1 MKQLLHILP
10 FIATLIIVVLSCDPK
25 ETPDPSLGDVVSA
38 TYDAT
43 SQSFIVKYSKGS
55 EKTYPAVI
63 DNATTPPTASVALED
78 GRSIWTNNAN
88 ITGEAFTADKETVN
102 YVNEWIYDEMSIY
115 YLWNNKLPQKPDYSL
130 IPGKFFKS
138 ILHTFHPVT
147 NPYGDRF
154 SWIQENYKDLLDNL
168 SGVSSSEIGFDYIFV
183 RTNEAGTRYYALVL
197 YPKSGTDAEAKGINR
212 GRFITQ
218 VDGENITPD
227 NYTSLFG
234 GNGTKRLR
242 MADWVYDSE
251 EKSFYLQ
258 DSGEVAIQMHS
269 RYAENPVHFNNVYTM
284 DDKKVGYLVYN
295 FFARDEGDNSN
306 EYDKMLMSKLR
317 DFQSQGINEMVLDLR
332 YNSGGAVSSAIAL
345 ASALVKDRSTNN
357 VLVTSEYNSLVHNE
371 LKKEYGADY
380 NKDYFI
386 DKIMDTS
393 EPIPSLNLSRLYV
406 LTSGWTASASEYV
419 INGLKPYMDVILIGE
434 TTYGKNVGSISI
446 YEKDD
451 PKNKWGMQ
459 PIIVRFAN
467 SRGESDFTA
476 GFNPDYEVDE
486 FEDLFLFDFGDTND
500 PLLGT
505 ALAHITGQPLRSAL
519 ATSISTPFRSSQVDK
534 RASIKLRDKRQR
546 FEMVDDVR
554 GEEIKNLFT
563 LPDISRESHPE

>member
-1 MKQLLHILP
+1 MKRLLLIFPL
-10 FIATLIIVVLSCDPK
+10 IATLIIVVSSCDPK
-25 ETPDPSLGDVVSA
+25 DTPDTSLGDVVST

-43 SQSFIVKYSKGS
+43 SQSFIVKYSKGD

-63 DNATTPPTASVALED
+63 DNTTTPPTASAVLED
-78 GRSIWTNNAN
+78 GTSLWTNNAN
-88 ITGEAFTADKETVN
+88 VTGEASIADKETVN

-115 YLWNNKLPQKPDYSL
+115 YLWNNKLPGSPDYSL

-138 ILHTFHPVT
+138 ILNTFHPIN
-147 NPYGDRF
+147 NPDGDRF
-154 SWIQENYKDLLDNL
+154 SWIQESYVDLLDNL

-183 RTNEAGTRYYALVL
+183 RSNEAGTQYFALVL

-212 GRFITQ
+212 GRFIIQ
-218 VDGENITPD
+218 VNGENITPD

-234 GNGTKRLR
+234 GNETKRLR
-242 MADWVYDSE
+242 LADWVYDPDQR
-251 EKSFYLQ
+251 SFYLQ
-258 DSGEVAIQMHS
+258 DSGEETIQMHS
-269 RYAENPVHFNNVYTM
+269 RYAENPVYFDNVYTIG
-284 DDKKVGYLVYN
+284 DKKIGYLVYN
-295 FFARDEGDNSN
+295 FFARDRGDDSN
-306 EYDKMLMSKLR
+306 DYDKLLMTKLTNM
-317 DFQSQGINEMVLDLR
+317 QSQGVNEMVLDLR

-345 ASALVKDRSTNN
+345 ASALVKDRSTSN
-357 VLVTSEYNSLVHNE
+357 VLVTAEYNSLVHNE
-371 LKKEYGADY
+371 LRREYGADY
-380 NKDYFI
+380 NKDFFI
-386 DKIMDTS
+386 DKVMETS
-393 EPIPSLNLSRLYV
+393 VSIPSLNLPRLYV

-419 INGLKPYMDVILIGE
+419 INGLKPYMDVILVGE

-505 ALAHITGQPLRSAL
+505 ALAHITGQPLLSTRA
-519 ATSISTPFRSSQVDK
+519 ASISTPFRSSQVDVK
-534 RASIKLRDKRQR
+534 ASIKLRDKRQR
-546 FEMVDDVR
+546 FEMYDDVR
-554 GEEIKNLFT
+554 GEEIRNL
-563 LPDISRESHPE
+563 IKK